1 MRSWYSTKFN
11 PAARYLPQ
19 VFSLAEQELVYRC
32 LEGETR
38 KTDNRGTSTGAID
51 YAANSKFLLPEQEA
65 ILKTLEALGDDL
77 SLASC
82 EAAIARQIENNRYL
96 AKKKAL
102 CWITGKEHSPAAF
115 QQWWKRAVRL
125 PSAKRKGAVA
135 KFRQENIRNRPY
147 AMAAMSATVGAF
159 SRDANNQWAR
169 ISVKSEHLFSRAL
182 PIIRRIDAAFQAA
195 LPDRWALQKDFCET
209 IDPRFVVDGTCFTT
223 LTVNKNYRTAEHRD
237 AGDLSQGF
245 SNIAVFSNGRKF
257 SGGHLVLPEF
267 NVEICLR
274 PGDLLFVANHEH
286 IHQNTAITNDDPESE
301 RLSVVAYAREAF
313 AFSGTLEY
321 ETLREQFQRK
331 NKKFSGMWASAKWY
345 SYLRKELEKGKT
357 LIDQARASKCLHREV
372 VLLSHL
378 HESDPLWEAKSWE
391 YVGAMPLT
399 SQEDLT
405 TLRALFSA
413 AHFKV
418 ARQDRWLLANTKEE
432 GAKFVDA
439 VYIDDEWAFAYCETE
454 SGAVK
459 FDNNRFNVQAVGKL
473 NSFTLPIQKL
483 TADAF
488 AWLAIQWEQ
497 SLSGKPVT
505 VCLVRS
511 PTGIPEAPFRYA
523 LTTLTRAESTK
534 NKVIVALRTDGRS
547 RSKFYATGGTIGI
560 RDRFPT
566 PPNNDIL
573 LDLGLACR
581 TKKGGVLTTDGE
593 PICDLTHLR
602 SETERSYLQES
613 LAHWRKRALNLG
625 SADYKTRFVRVGNY
639 VPPSTALPLNE
650 VGRPWHWKVTPTQAQ
665 MTLFGWTSNKRDIKR
680 KVRAPS
686 TKVILESRGAHTT
699 EEWNSKFQAPLL
711 LAATAPLTSTLAI
724 WKFANSKH
732 NNGQACL
739 TNGKSLWM
747 FQALSTIVPLRRGTE
762 WDRDSRVT
770 TKIDK
775 PSVVGHLQRSEIEF
789 KEDKSPLI
797 RQLRDNPA
805 FIPTPFSEMSPKLRK
820 DYSSPYKKGRAN
832 VIAVGGPPASGKTTL
847 MKRILDSADDWV
859 RATPHKLIEGH
870 FSKTRNTWIIG
881 VYDQD
886 GGIFQGTDKLS
897 KAVGPALVSFV
908 RKNANSP
915 INILFEGNNVV
926 VSKTLRE
933 IVECDVNFVLLRL
946 MVAKSLKKA
955 RHSLRGDSQSQTF
968 LKAKETAI
976 ANVSR
981 DPLLFDHIVEVR
993 NETPQEQQ
1001 KLIEMIDWFTR
1012 RAKSSDPS
1020 ATENSKNAVKP
1031 PLNTLEKIGIREVQS
1046 VVQSWESSEALR
1058 VVKQA
1063 HGLWMS
1069 FKNYPKQPPVVL
1081 RHKGAIAAIA
1091 FRTINKNGYLNL
1103 YDIATAPQFQGK
1115 GFASQLWKQLIS
1127 EAHLQG
1133 ATRIKMGCSP
1143 SSLGWHMRNGAIF
1156 WGVDDQGSLLC
1167 DMPLMPTVAQQRL
1180 LQAEAIA
1187 DPNAVIPPS
1196 KALAEVKARS
1206 PSRPQLN
1213 LRRRVAALAAIT
1225 LARQYWLREAISNDP
1240 LPSWKSILPTRDS
1253 HIRRVRKQEFIAAI
1267 SEDKRDSFAKTF
1279 VAKANAQNLWG
1290 NCVGYW
1296 NGKTLVAAIVT
1307 QHYARDPK
1315 TANLSLLHT
1324 FAKHRGN
1331 SYASK
1336 LVTDSL
1342 NEALRADCLYYR
1354 VSSEFDSAAFYR
1366 KLGFKFIGKKKT
1378 AELSMFRLNGPSP
1391 KDGSYDLTD
1400 AHIAKSA
1407 LTSRRG
1413 GVQKLYKTPQ

>member
-1 MRSWYSTKFN
+1 MRSWYSSKFN
-11 PAARYLPQ
+11 PAARYFPQ
-19 VFSLAEQELVYRC
+19 VFSPAEQELVYRC
-32 LEGETR
+32 LEGETK

-51 YAANSKFLLPEQEA
+51 YATNSKFLLPEQEV
-65 ILKTLEALGDDL
+65 ILKTLETLGDNL
-77 SLASC
+77 SLESR
-82 EAAIARQIENNRYL
+82 ETAISRQIENNRYL

-115 QQWWKRAVRL
+115 QKWWKKVL
-125 PSAKRKGAVA
+125 PLSSAKRKAVVA

-195 LPDRWALQKDFCET
+195 LPDRWALQKEFCET
-209 IDPRFVVDGTCFTT
+209 IDPRFVVEGTCFTT

-267 NVEICLR
+267 NAEICLK
-274 PGDLLFVANHEH
+274 PGDLLFVANHEY

-331 NKKFSGMWASAKWY
+331 NKKFSGMWASPKWY
-345 SYLRKELEKGKT
+345 SFLKRKLGAGKT
-357 LIDQARASKCLHREV
+357 LIDQARSAQCLNREV

-378 HESDPLWEAKSWE
+378 HETDPLWDTKRWE

-399 SQEDLT
+399 NQEDLT

-432 GAKFVDA
+432 GAKWVDS
-439 VYIDDEWAFAYCETE
+439 VFLEEGWAFAYSETD

-459 FDNNRFNVQAVGKL
+459 FNNNRFNVQAVGKL
-473 NSFTLPIQKL
+473 NAFTLPLQKL
-483 TADAF
+483 KKDAF
-488 AWLAIQWEQ
+488 EWLAERWEE
-497 SLSGKPVT
+497 SLNVKPIT
-505 VCLVRS
+505 VCLVRA

-534 NKVIVALRTDGRS
+534 NKTLAALRINGKARS
-547 RSKFYATGGTIGI
+547 QFYATGGSLGG
-560 RDRFPT
+560 RDRFAT
-566 PPNNDIL
+566 PPKNEVLI
-573 LDLGLACR
+573 DLGLACCEKR
-581 TKKGGVLTTDGE
+581 GGVLTPNGDAL
-593 PICDLTHLR
+593 CDLISIR
-602 SETERSYLQES
+602 SATERSYLQES
-613 LAHWRKRALNLG
+613 LVHWRKRALNLG
-625 SADYKTRFVRVGNY
+625 SADYKTRYVRVGNY

-650 VGRPWHWKVTPTQAQ
+650 VGRPWRWTVTPTHAQ
-665 MTLFGWTSNKRDIKR
+665 MSLFGWTSNKRNIKR

-686 TKVILESRGAHTT
+686 TKVILESRGSHTT
-699 EEWNSKFQAPLL
+699 EEWNSTFQAPLL
-711 LAATAPLTSTLAI
+711 LAATVPLTSTLAI
-724 WKFANSKH
+724 WKLSNSKH

-762 WDRDSRVT
+762 WDRDART
-770 TKIDK
+770 TLKVDK
-775 PSVVGHLQRSEIEF
+775 PAIVGHLQRSEIEF

-797 RQLRDNPA
+797 QQLRNNPA
-805 FIPTPFSEMSPKLRK
+805 FIPTPFAEMSPKFQE
-820 DYSSPYKKGRAN
+820 DYASPYKKGRAN

-847 MKRILDSADDWV
+847 MKRILDSAEDWV
-859 RATPHKLIEGH
+859 SASPHELVHGH
-870 FSKTRNTWIIG
+870 FSKKKNTWIIG
-881 VYDQD
+881 VYAKD

-897 KAVGPALVSFV
+897 KALGPALVSFI
-908 RKNANSP
+908 RQHANQP

-933 IVECDVNFVLLRL
+933 IADCDVNFVILRL
-946 MVAKSLKKA
+946 MVAKSLKTA
-955 RHSLRGDSQSQTF
+955 RHSSRGDSQSQTF

-976 ANVSR
+976 ANVAR
-981 DPLLFDHIVEVR
+981 DPVLFDHIVEVR

-1001 KLIEMIDWFTR
+1001 QLIEMIDWFTR
-1012 RAKSSDPS
+1012 RAKPTNPTTPTDD
-1020 ATENSKNAVKP
+1020 KN
-1031 PLNTLEKIGIREVQS
+1031 
-1046 VVQSWESSEALR
+1046 SWEK
-1058 VVKQA
+1058 V
-1063 HGLWMS
+1063 LWN
-1069 FKNYPKQPPVVL
+1069 KVL
-1081 RHKGAIAAIA
+1081 
-1091 FRTINKNGYLNL
+1091 
-1103 YDIATAPQFQGK
+1103 
-1115 GFASQLWKQLIS
+1115 
-1127 EAHLQG
+1127 
-1133 ATRIKMGCSP
+1133 
-1143 SSLGWHMRNGAIF
+1143 
-1156 WGVDDQGSLLC
+1156 
-1167 DMPLMPTVAQQRL
+1167 
-1180 LQAEAIA
+1180 
-1187 DPNAVIPPS
+1187 PN
-1196 KALAEVKARS
+1196 
-1206 PSRPQLN
+1206 
-1213 LRRRVAALAAIT
+1213 
-1225 LARQYWLREAISNDP
+1225 
-1240 LPSWKSILPTRDS
+1240 RDK
-1253 HIRRVRKQEFIAAI
+1253 HIRRVTKQEFIAAI

-1279 VAKANAQNLWG
+1279 VAKANAQKLWKD
-1290 NCVGYW
+1290 CVGYW

-1307 QHYARDPK
+1307 KHSARDPK

-1324 FAKHRGN
+1324 FAKHRGKG
-1331 SYASK
+1331 YASK

-1342 NEALRADCLYYR
+1342 NEALRADGLYYR

-1366 KLGFKFIGKKKT
+1366 KLGFKFLGKQKT

-1391 KDGSYDLTD
+1391 KDGAYDLTD
-1400 AHIAKSA
+1400 AYIAKSVT
-1407 LTSRRG
+1407 TSRRG
-1413 GVQKLYKTPQ
+1413 SVQKLYKTPQ